1 MSLAEIDETVR
12 TAQGAMMVGHL
23 AIEESGV
30 DPIGLRQLNLD
41 LMDAVVPGI
50 NNVTMHIRPYAFMA
64 WTWDK
69 AFRVLNADGET
80 HSSQIID
87 LVARYESFYA
97 WAHSLAGAPLAGA
110 GAVRK
115 YLPLFGSDAPF
126 LFAAQ
131 SGKNS
136 SRGG

>member
-1 MSLAEIDETVR
+1 MSLTEIDETVR
-12 TAQGAMMVGHL
+12 TAQGAMMVSHL

-50 NNVTMHIRPYAFMA
+50 NNVTIHIRPYAFMA
-64 WTWDK
+64 WAWDK
-69 AFRVLNADGET
+69 AFRVLNADGEM

-87 LVARYESFYA
+87 LVARYETLYA
-97 WAHSLAGAPLAGA
+97 WALSLAGAPLAGA

-115 YLPLFGSDAPF
+115 YLPLYGSGDPF
-126 LFAAQ
+126 LFAGP

-136 SRGG
+136 I